1 MIENLCKMQGTVPTE
16 EYNGADRSP
25 AKPSCNSQ
33 TTRERRQSKFA
44 FKGELEGWMNG
55 WMDGWMEGWM
65 DGKRQLY
72 LISRH
77 IAPSFPGGD
86 KAGQGGGVYKGGSI
100 SCDWLDELTPHPLSW
115 RWTSRRVAR
124 KKLRGISFFS
134 ALPMQP
140 ILVARGWS
148 QVLT

>member
-1 MIENLCKMQGTVPTE
+1 MELKRNDLKRLQIQGTVPTE

-25 AKPSCNSQ
+25 AEPSCDSQ

-44 FKGELEGWMNG
+44 FKGG
-55 WMDGWMEGWM
+55 MDGWM

-77 IAPSFPGGD
+77 IAPSFAGGD

-100 SCDWLDELTPHPLSW
+100 SCDWLDELTPQLTVDIEETSEEETERNFLLLS
-115 RWTSRRVAR
+115 VAYAANIGGTGVITGSDIAP
-124 KKLRGISFFS
+124 KLFLECS
-134 ALPMQP
+134 
-140 ILVARGWS
+140 
-148 QVLT
+148 